1 MSELASVLNALADA
15 LDAASATLR
24 RHAVGLAQDQDDTAP
39 STNAPDDVVARA
51 RRTHPL
57 LGQLQAQVLRHLA
70 DAHRDWVDST
80 VLWHRVGTDK
90 VDRPNLYN
98 TCQKL
103 MDLGWVEKDPTT
115 RPHRYRLTTVLL
127 VADEAA

>member
-1 MSELASVLNALADA
+1 VSEESSILNALADA

-24 RHAVGLAQDQDDTAP
+24 RHAVGLARDQDDAP
-39 STNAPDDVVARA
+39 ARTNTPDDVVSRA
-51 RRTHPL
+51 RRARPS
-57 LGQLQAQVLRHLA
+57 LGQLQAPVLWHLA
-70 DAHRDWVDST
+70 DAHPEWLDST

-103 MDLGWVEKDPTT
+103 MELTWVEKDPTT
-115 RPHRYRLTTVLL
+115 RPHRYRLTDVLL
-127 VADEAA
+127 VVEEAV